1 MQGVVDTELHRDAVG
16 CGSAV
21 PGGLWQVGRLG
32 RGPALASNA
41 SMHHDTS
48 LGLKQLD

>member
-1 MQGVVDTELHRDAVG
+1 MQGVVDTELHGNTVG
-16 CGSAV
+16 CVSAV
-21 PGGLWQVGRLG
+21 PGGPRQVGSLG

-41 SMHHDTS
+41 STHHDTS